1 MAHWHTDG
9 VQYPSSGCCH
19 TILHQFTHK
28 TEFHIAANGKHCVI
42 RRIMGIKPP
51 AHIIR
56 HHFFDMAEFLAYH
69 RKPVRV
75 RLIGHV
81 AEGMLH
87 VAIRAVETHLFE
99 FLDNDALLH
108 CQ

>member
-1 MAHWHTDG
+1 
-9 VQYPSSGCCH
+9 
-19 TILHQFTHK
+19 
-28 TEFHIAANGKHCVI
+28 
-42 RRIMGIKPP
+42 MGIEPT